1 MPTDDEGES
10 QKQGHE
16 IAVGA
21 STPKTMDLKLS
32 EDAGVMKT
40 IVQVKLEKF
49 DASKDNSNPEHILE
63 DSEGEIQLSSRQP
76 SEGPSPEDNDHG
88 KAKASE
94 GAEKDETPSS
104 QDAGRPDILWCLSVH
119 EKGKPS
125 RYFYRDQ
132 AWKGINN
139 GLPGSDPGIDNEKM
153 AVMVYYVG
161 AKVKDRTN
169 KPGNTS
175 LTWRDEPVDFQFGKD
190 AHLVD
195 RFHPTIRLYSK
206 KLIKIMEL
214 LLDYYPDHLGDFD
227 DYDSRKDNFEE
238 FMYYYP
244 ELKVYFNTYL
254 RSLPKDQP
262 QDPRLDIGN
271 CGDEEIAENLQ
282 EHLDFG
288 ALNVEME
295 PCDEATAHD
304 LAVLLRLLAPMY
316 RMQVVPTMT
325 SRLLS
330 PEPHVKYEKL
340 WLLMRPGTRVY
351 VQQSAFKESYQ
362 NRGFGSHHEDDTLG
376 EDKERSALIVSSCS
390 YKEKDTEV
398 LYDYNS
404 IDRFE
409 AELWSI
415 RYDGTSFQRVL
426 RKAIVPRFE
435 GSRAIK
441 TLQAIPS
448 DIHDKFD
455 GGELRRRLKKR
466 GQKYLSVLREPAAHR
481 EYDNPRSDYSGQIIV
496 DPEAY
501 MQHSEAHETRHQ
513 DPITPI
519 ADGGGGKKFRGLTE
533 FTPSNSETFS
543 RINDVYVLLP
553 RRIEGLGLKTKR
565 WMAFEIDNISDRA
578 PVPSPNQLENELVLI
593 SDADKESLRTVLP
606 KGEKF
611 VSVTSDFVHG
621 KGEGK
626 IFLLYGPPGTGKT
639 LTVECV
645 ANDTRRPLLSLTA
658 QDVGLTTTTNA
669 EMNLRRWFTL
679 AAKWDAI
686 LLIDEADLF
695 LEQRREGSLDR
706 NRLSTVFLRTMEYYE
721 GVLFLTTNRAGH
733 IDDSFISR
741 ITCPIAYHPLSP
753 ETKSKIVKKF
763 VRRYEETGTI
773 EVQPRAESYLI
784 EQSTELNGR
793 QLRNILQ
800 NAVTLAEVQQRSER
814 RSAHHSGLAG
824 QQPQGAE
831 VVSVKWHHVKAAVE
845 RQTQFRLYLNNLKG
859 RDENARARSKQDYLS
874 APPTPRG
881 RED

>member
-1 MPTDDEGES
+1 
-10 QKQGHE
+10 
-16 IAVGA
+16 
-21 STPKTMDLKLS
+21 MDLKLL

-40 IVQVKLEKF
+40 IGQVKMEKNE
-49 DASKDNSNPEHILE
+49 ASKDVNISNLKHVLE
-63 DSEGEIQLSSRQP
+63 DSKSEIRLPSLQP
-76 SEGPSPEDNDHG
+76 SEGPSPEDSDYG
-88 KAKASE
+88 EAKASE
-94 GAEKDETPSS
+94 GAEQNKSLS
-104 QDAGRPDILWCLSVH
+104 GQNAGRPDILWCLRVH
-119 EKGKPS
+119 EEGKSS
-125 RYFYRDQ
+125 RSFFKDH
-132 AWKGINN
+132 AWEGINN
-139 GLPGSDPGIDNEKM
+139 GLPGSAPEIDHEKK
-153 AVMVYYVG
+153 AVMIYHVTAEVT
-161 AKVKDRTN
+161 DRTN
-169 KPGNTS
+169 KPGNTL
-175 LTWRDEPVDFQFGKD
+175 LTWKDEPVDFQFGRD
-190 AHLVD
+190 AHLIT
-195 RFHPTIRLYSK
+195 RHYPSIQIYSK
-206 KLIKIMEL
+206 KLIRIMEL
-214 LLDYYPDHLGDFD
+214 LLDYYPGHLGDFG
-227 DYDSRKDNFEE
+227 DYFSRQDNFEE
-238 FMYYYP
+238 LLYYYP
-244 ELKVYFNTYL
+244 ELKAYFNTYL
-254 RSLPKDQP
+254 RSLPKDQL
-262 QDPRLDIGN
+262 QDPRLYIGN
-271 CGDEEIAENLQ
+271 CGDEEIAEALQ

-288 ALNVEME
+288 ALNVELE
-295 PCDEATAHD
+295 PCDQATAYD

-316 RMQVVPTMT
+316 RMRVVPTMT

-330 PEPHVKYEKL
+330 PEPLIKYETL
-340 WLLMRPGTRVY
+340 WLLMRPGTLVY
-351 VQQSAFKESYQ
+351 VQQSAFEESYQ
-362 NRGFGSHHEDDTLG
+362 NRKFGSHREDDFLG

-390 YKEKDTEV
+390 YKAKETNKLFLNPYEFV
-398 LYDYNS
+398 
-404 IDRFE
+404 DRAE
-409 AELWSI
+409 IELWSI
-415 RYDGTSFQRVL
+415 RYDGIFFQRFL
-426 RKAIVPRFE
+426 HKAIVPRFE

-441 TLQAIPS
+441 TLQVIPS
-448 DIHDKFD
+448 DVHDKFD
-455 GGELRRRLKKR
+455 GGELRRKLEKR

-481 EYDNPRSDYSGQIIV
+481 EYNNPRSDYSGQIIV

-501 MQHSEAHETRHQ
+501 MQHSGAHETQRQ

-533 FTPSNSETFS
+533 FTPSDSATFS
-543 RINDVYVLLP
+543 RIKEVYVLLP

-565 WMAFEIDNISDRA
+565 WMVFEIDHISETA

-593 SDADKESLRTVLP
+593 SDEDKESLRTVLP

-611 VSVTSDFVHG
+611 VGVTPDFVHG

-658 QDVGLTTTTNA
+658 QDVGLTTTTDA

-706 NRLSTVFLRTMEYYE
+706 NSLSTVFLRTMEYYE

-773 EVQPRAESYLI
+773 EVHQRAESYLI
-784 EQSTELNGR
+784 EHFTDLNGR
-793 QLRNILQ
+793 QLRNVLQ
-800 NAVTLAEVQQRSER
+800 NAVALAEVQQRSENR
-814 RSAHHSGLAG
+814 KLAHHSSLAG
-824 QQPQGAE
+824 QQQQKQEEAE
-831 VVSVKWHHVKAAVE
+831 VVSVKWHHVKAATE

-859 RDENARARSKQDYLS
+859 KDENARARSKQDYLS